1 MADII
6 RPYMESP
13 LHKETKEVVM
23 STASVLDNGQFLS
36 LDEVDMHLRSGVTK
50 RQGYF
55 GSIGNYTCKVFSTA
69 CRNAS
74 AMFAARKVAWLL
86 RGFQDSANRVVSQ
99 TWAEDIPTFSTFT
112 QRQSGRTTSSPAGV
126 FDSSEI
132 GSLLNVAQA
141 PENDIQ
147 SLSQVCISATGSPTP
162 AQRTSREKVSQD
174 SLTSRCNSCP
184 RIFDGKYRRDHLR
197 RHLKSVHG
205 NQLLVC
211 ELCRRSFTYRKDNL
225 TKHFRK
231 VHPGHLPPSP
241 PRLRR

>member
-6 RPYMESP
+6 RPYMESS
-13 LHKETKEVVM
+13 LHKETKEAVM
-23 STASVLDNGQFLS
+23 STASTLDNGQFLS
-36 LDEVDMHLRSGVTK
+36 LDEVDMHLRSEVTK
-50 RQGYF
+50 RRGYF
-55 GSIGNYTCKVFSTA
+55 GTFGNCTSKVFSA
-69 CRNAS
+69 VCRNAS
-74 AMFAARKVAWLL
+74 AMFAARKVAWIL
-86 RGFQDSANRVVSQ
+86 RAFQDSANRVVSQ
-99 TWAEDIPTFSTFT
+99 TWAEDIPTPSTSA
-112 QRQSGRTTSSPAGV
+112 QRQSSRTTSSPAGV

-132 GSLLNVAQA
+132 RNLLNMAQA

-147 SLSQVCISATGSPTP
+147 RFFQVCISATGSPTP

-174 SLTSRCNSCP
+174 SLTSRCNLCP

-197 RHLKSVHG
+197 RHLRSVHG
-205 NQLLVC
+205 SKFLIC
-211 ELCRRSFTYRKDNL
+211 KLCRRSFKYRTDNL

>member
-1 MADII
+1 MADFI

-13 LHKETKEVVM
+13 LHKEVKEVVM

-36 LDEVDMHLRSGVTK
+36 LDEVDMHLRSEVTK
-50 RQGYF
+50 RHGYF
-55 GSIGNYTCKVFSTA
+55 GGIGNGTSKIFSTV

-86 RGFQDSANRVVSQ
+86 RAFRDSANRVISQ
-99 TWAEDIPTFSTFT
+99 TWAEDIPTLSTFT
-112 QRQSGRTTSSPAGV
+112 QRQSGRTTSSLAGV
-126 FDSSEI
+126 FDGSEI
-132 GSLLNVAQA
+132 RSLLNVDQA

-147 SLSQVCISATGSPTP
+147 SLFQVCTSATGSPTP

-174 SLTSRCNSCP
+174 SLTSRCNLCP

-205 NQLLVC
+205 SQFLICKLC
-211 ELCRRSFTYRKDNL
+211 CRRFQYRTDNL

-241 PRLRR
+241 PKLRR